1 MFGSYWCLFGDAL
14 VTHLCPEKRPKTQA
28 VTQVTHFG

>member
-1 MFGSYWCLFGDAL
+1 MFGSSCRLFGDAL
-14 VTHLCPEKRPKTQA
+14 VTHLCAKKHLKTQA